1 LADKLTVL
9 MVMGSYWNWRGQ
21 SPHTHNWQ

>member
-21 SPHTHNWQ
+21 SPHTHNW